1 MLTPTVKAENF
12 DGFGDFFMNQ
22 DGILSRRKEKMVSPF
37 AYMGLSIINPLS
49 FVNTPDG
56 AFSLNWFYNEAIG
69 RERLVGVVHDGLW
82 YHIST
87 PSDLEFARLKFANG
101 HAKNAPFF

>member
-1 MLTPTVKAENF
+1 MK
-12 DGFGDFFMNQ
+12 Q
-22 DGILSRRKEKMVSPF
+22 
-37 AYMGLSIINPLS
+37 INPLS

-56 AFSLNWFYNEAIG
+56 AFSLNWFYNAAIERG
-69 RERLVGVVHDGLW
+69 RLVGVIHDGLW